1 MANISI
7 DVRKKTIQEL
17 IDDEIPSGRYWL
29 PSFQRQYVW
38 DADNVKELLDSIV
51 RNYPIGATILW
62 KPSPEVASDIDPTS
76 VPLVD
81 SAPSNTT
88 DRYFVIDGQ
97 QRTTSL
103 LLLFN
108 DWAVVRGGERIT
120 CDPIAYDPTSDK
132 FIKHRNR
139 GIDCSKIVKAFCR
152 HDVETL
158 TELNNNYN
166 ADDFNKIRAIAQK
179 ILEYPIPQYVM
190 ETSGEATEREDIFSR
205 MAEAFVRINKE
216 GLRIGNVELMLSFLA
231 GTLSGELKTRVVQL
245 YQEYEKRDAFIQPI
259 IRSVFSNFGLSQT
272 QLAKPKQFKANIE
285 RIREIS
291 TDDIARR
298 LNTSS
303 RALQL
308 TFNFIEKE
316 FGMRSARL
324 IPSQTTLIPLATYFS
339 KVSFEKLEEMPAE
352 DRERMTSWFM
362 LANLNGHYSSSVDTR
377 LSRDIKMIQDMSSFP
392 FLEMQTAMKV
402 RKHINLEW
410 IQDGLERSALREANK
425 AFVFLLYVLLIK
437 NNADDW
443 DTRLIASRDLKE
455 LERHHIF
462 PKEYLR
468 QELELDDVEDP
479 AEAEIEVSNLAN
491 ITFILKEKNST
502 IGDTPPKDY
511 LPQLIDRA
519 KLHFIPEDENLWTK
533 EAYDSG
539 LFQNARLQIIFEAAL
554 KHFPDVFKIELCD
567 KETQ

>member
-7 DVRKKTIQEL
+7 DVRKKTVQEL
-17 IDDEIPSGRYWL
+17 IDDEIPSGKYWL

-38 DADNVKELLDSIV
+38 DADNIKELLDSIV
-51 RNYPIGATILW
+51 HNYPIGAAILW

-76 VPLVD
+76 APLLD
-81 SAPSNTT
+81 SAPSNTK

-108 DWAVVRGGERIT
+108 DWGVTRGGEKIT
-120 CDPIAYDPTSDK
+120 CDPIAYDPASNK

-152 HDVETL
+152 HDVDTL
-158 TELNNNYN
+158 TELKNNYN
-166 ADDFNKIRAIAQK
+166 ANDFNKIRAIAQK

-190 ETSGEATEREDIFSR
+190 ETSGETTEREDIFSR

-231 GTLSGELKTRVVQL
+231 GTLSGELKSKVVQL
-245 YQEYEKRDAFIQPI
+245 YQEYEKRDALIQPI

-291 TDDIARR
+291 GDEMRRR
-298 LNTSS
+298 LETSS
-303 RALQL
+303 RALCL
-308 TFNFIEKE
+308 TFEFVEKE
-316 FGMRSARL
+316 FGMKSARL
-324 IPSQTTLIPLATYFS
+324 MPSQTTLIPLATYFA
-339 KVSFEKLEEMPAE
+339 KTSFNSLDEMPQE
-352 DRERMTSWFM
+352 DKKRMTRWFM

-377 LSRDIKMIQDMSSFP
+377 VNRDIRMIQDADAFP
-392 FLEMQTAMKV
+392 FSEMQAAMKV

-410 IQDGLERSALREANK
+410 VQDGLERSALREANK
-425 AFVFLLYVLLIK
+425 AFVFLLYVLLVK

-443 DTRLIASRDLKE
+443 GGRLISSRDLKE

-462 PKEYLR
+462 PREYLR

-479 AEAEIEVSNLAN
+479 VEAEVEVSNLGN
-491 ITFILKEKNST
+491 ITFVLKEVNAS
-502 IGDTPPKDY
+502 INDAPPENY
-511 LPQLIDRA
+511 MPQYIERA
-519 KLHFIPEDENLWTK
+519 KLHFIPEDGKFWTK
-533 EAYDSG
+533 EAYDNGS
-539 LFQNARLQIIFEAAL
+539 FQNERIRLIFEAAL
-554 KHFPDVFKIELCD
+554 KQFPDVFKQE
-567 KETQ
+567 